1 MEKQEF
7 NVPDEIKSQGYAVEQ
22 AWLTE
27 QRSVANVK
35 KEVQD
40 EGKAEPEKKVDPEAA
55 KPEPEKK
62 GDEGS
67 QSAEINWAEILGQ
80 DYKTKDEVL
89 KANIPDKLK
98 KLSELE
104 RERAELETKMKALEE
119 SVSSSENPF
128 ADEVLYKI
136 NEFAKKTGRKDFDVI
151 GKIFNSD
158 IATMPD
164 IDVLI
169 LKEIYDNPK
178 RAGQE
183 DVIREKI
190 LSRYGLDEDIDRED
204 ATEEEVA
211 KYEKRQRLAKIGI
224 EDDAVKAK
232 SALEKV
238 RTEIAPFKTKS
249 QEERL
254 AEQEAKKKDYEK
266 QVQTYKDG
274 WAKVITEGMSKIDD
288 LPIFVPK
295 ADGVDKLLDFKIP
308 ADKKAEYMKKAIDI
322 VTAGGLPLKEESL
335 DAAYTVY
342 RNLIEADN
350 RASIYE
356 AIGKHYRSLT
366 SEEWEKVTHNPSA
379 LKLGTETKDKPNLS
393 FAEKNKEEQK
403 KALKDIGY

>member
-238 RTEIAPFKTKS
+238 RTEITPFKTKS